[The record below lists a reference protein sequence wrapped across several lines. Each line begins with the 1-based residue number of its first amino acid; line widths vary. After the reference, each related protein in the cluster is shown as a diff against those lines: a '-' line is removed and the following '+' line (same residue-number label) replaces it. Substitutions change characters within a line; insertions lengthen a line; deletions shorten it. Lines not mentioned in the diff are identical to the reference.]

1 MEEEELAAMRAHQE
15 HFEHVRNMEL
25 VATQKM
31 EAAEQRKSEEKARR
45 LAQERDRLERER
57 VLREK
62 VAASTFARGF
72 LTGMISSVLDSLW
85 AQGVFYDPVERE
97 VADVF
102 LPWLTAQ
109 AQAQLDA
116 QRTARAT
123 MAALLADALALQV
136 RQKGLVMARLVRA
149 G

>member
-1 MEEEELAAMRAHQE
+1 MRAHQE